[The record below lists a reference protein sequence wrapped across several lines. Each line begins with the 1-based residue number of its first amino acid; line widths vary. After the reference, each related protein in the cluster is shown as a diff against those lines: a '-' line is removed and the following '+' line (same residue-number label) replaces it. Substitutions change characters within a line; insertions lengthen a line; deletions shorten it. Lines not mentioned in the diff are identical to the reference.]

1 MNCRD
6 VSLLVV
12 GTALTLAGTAA
23 APAEHSIPSSIP
35 SATPSDTRVPDID
48 PVRPAAGVISR
59 ADRAIRRYLDACRSN
74 RDAAD
79 VVTPDARIEYTL
91 DDPGAFLSLDASSI
105 LSTCASV
112 GASGARPSQLWI
124 FPTGEENA
132 VFVQYDV
139 SASASGEVPAARQVA
154 LVEMRGE
161 RIHRLRNFGAAPERL
176 LAAIHGTVQSEL
188 CARLSWNGERL
199 ATNAMT
205 MRIVHPPRD
214 AYSVRVSS
222 P

>member
-6 VSLLVV
+6 VSLLAV
-12 GTALTLAGTAA
+12 GTALTLAGTAP
-23 APAEHSIPSSIP
+23 APAEHSIPSAIP
-35 SATPSDTRVPDID
+35 PATQSGTHVPDID
-48 PVRPAAGVISR
+48 AVRPTAGLISA
-59 ADRAIRRYLDACRSN
+59 ADRAIRRYLEACRSN

-79 VVTPDARIEYTL
+79 IVTADARIEYTL

-105 LSTCASV
+105 FSTCGSV
-112 GASGARPSQLWI
+112 GASATRPGRLWI
-124 FPTGEENA
+124 FPTGEDNA
-132 VFVQYDV
+132 VFVQYDIP
-139 SASASGEVPAARQVA
+139 ASAPGEVPAARQVA

-161 RIHRLRNFGAAPERL
+161 RIHRMRNFGAAPERL
-176 LAAIHGTVQSEL
+176 LAAVHGSVQSEL

-205 MRIVHPPRD
+205 MSVLPDPQ
-214 AYSVRVSS
+214 SVRVSS